1 MNQYPFWKYLL
12 ILVVMAVGLLYA
24 VPNLYGED
32 PAIQISATRTSVDAR
47 TLARIEQILRDGG
60 LTPISSQLDELGA
73 KIRFA
78 DTETQ
83 LKARERVQKQLG
95 ETYTVAL
102 NLLPATP
109 RTLNAVGGKP
119 MYLGLDLR
127 GGVHFLMQVD
137 MAAVLKKAE
146 ERYVSDI
153 KRTLREAERIRYLTV
168 KRLEQGG
175 LEVRF
180 RDGTERERARAAI
193 RTELPELE
201 LTERDGADGPIL
213 FAKLNETAL
222 REQQEQ
228 ALEQNMTSLRNRVN
242 ELGVAEPI
250 IQRQGAE
257 RIVVQLP
264 GVQDT
269 AEAKRILGRTATLEI
284 LLVDEE
290 HDVSSAIAGRPPPGS
305 KLYRHRDGRP
315 ILLKNR
321 LIYSGDNI
329 VDASPSFDG
338 RTNEPIVSIAL
349 DSQGAAINQRV
360 TGKNV
365 GKRMAVVYVEV
376 RSEVKRDDNGDPI
389 LNELGE
395 PVRTK
400 RRIEEVITAPVIRQQ
415 LGKRFQI
422 EGAFTVEEANE
433 LALLL
438 RAGALAAPIS
448 IVEERTIGPSLG
460 QENVKQGFQAIL
472 IGFVAVMIFMAIYY
486 RAFGVIADVALTLN
500 LVLIV
505 AVLSLF
511 QATLTLP
518 GVAGILL
525 TVGMAVDANVLIFER
540 IREELRAGNTPQA
553 SIHAGYEKALGTIA
567 DANITTLIAAI
578 MLFNFGTGPIK
589 GFAITLSIGIL
600 TSMFTAILGSRAVAN
615 LIFGG
620 RKLSSVPV

>member
-1 MNQYPFWKYLL
+1 MNQYPFWKNLL
-12 ILVVMAVGLLYA
+12 IVVVMVVGLVYA

-32 PAIQISATRTSVDAR
+32 PAIQISATRTSVDAS
-47 TLARIEQILRDGG
+47 TLARIEQILTDGG
-60 LTPISSQLDELGA
+60 LTSISSQLDELGA

-83 LKARERVQKQLG
+83 LKAWDRVQKELG
-95 ETYTVAL
+95 QTYTVAL

-109 RTLNAVGGKP
+109 KTLNAIGGKP

-146 ERYVSDI
+146 QRYVSDI

-201 LTERDGADGPIL
+201 LTERDGVDGPIL

-222 REQQEQ
+222 RERQEQ

-250 IQRQGAE
+250 IQRQGAD

-269 AEAKRILGRTATLEI
+269 AAAKRILGRTATLEI

-305 KLYRHRDGRP
+305 KLYRQRDGRP

-338 RTNEPIVSIAL
+338 QTNEPIVSLTL
-349 DSQGAAINQRV
+349 DAQGAAINQRV
-360 TGKNV
+360 TGKNI
-365 GKRMAVVYVEV
+365 GKRMAVVYVEI
-376 RSEVKRDDNGDPI
+376 RSEVKRDDNGDPV
-389 LNELGE
+389 LDELGQ

-400 RRIEEVITAPVIRQQ
+400 RRIEEVITAPVIRSQ

-422 EGAFTVEEANE
+422 EGAFTIEEANE
-433 LALLL
+433 LSLLL
-438 RAGALAAPIS
+438 RAGALAAPIF

-460 QENVKQGFQAIL
+460 QENIKQGFQAIL
-472 IGFVAVMIFMAIYY
+472 IGFIAVMIFMIIYY

-600 TSMFTAILGSRAVAN
+600 TSMFTTILGSRAIAN

>member
-1 MNQYPFWKYLL
+1 MNQYPFWKNLL
-12 ILVVMAVGLLYA
+12 IVVVMAGGLLYA
-24 VPNLYGED
+24 IPNLYGED
-32 PAIQISATRTSVDAR
+32 PAIQISATRTAVDAS
-47 TLARIEQILRDGG
+47 TLARVEQILKDAG
-60 LTPISSQLDELGA
+60 LTSISSQLDELGA

-83 LKARERVQKQLG
+83 LKAQLRVQEKLG
-95 ETYTVAL
+95 EPYTVAL

-109 RTLNAVGGKP
+109 KALNAIGGKP

-146 ERYVSDI
+146 QRYVSDI
-153 KRTLREAERIRYLTV
+153 KRTLREAGRIRYLTV

-201 LTERDGADGPIL
+201 LTERDGADGPTL
-213 FAKLNETAL
+213 FAKLNETTL
-222 REQQEQ
+222 RERQEQ

-242 ELGVAEPI
+242 QLGVAEPI

-269 AEAKRILGRTATLEI
+269 AEAKRILGQTATLEI
-284 LLVDEE
+284 YLVDEE
-290 HDVSSAIAGRPPPGS
+290 HDVSNAIAGRAPPGS

-321 LIYSGDNI
+321 LIYSGDNM

-338 RTNEPIVSIAL
+338 QTNEPIVSITL
-349 DSQGAAINQRV
+349 DAQGAAINQRV

-376 RSEVKRDDNGDPI
+376 RSEVKRDDNGDPV
-389 LNELGE
+389 LDELGE
-395 PVRTK
+395 PVRTT
-400 RRIEEVITAPVIRQQ
+400 RLIEEVITAPVIRQQ

-422 EGAFTVEEANE
+422 EGAFTIEEANE

-438 RAGALAAPIS
+438 RAGALAAPIF

-460 QENVKQGFQAIL
+460 QENIKQGFQAIL
-472 IGFVAVMIFMAIYY
+472 IGFIAVMIFMIIYY
-486 RAFGVIADVALTLN
+486 RAFGAIADVALTLN
-500 LVLIV
+500 LVLII

-600 TSMFTAILGSRAVAN
+600 TSMFTAILGSRAIAN

-620 RKLSSVPV
+620 RKLSSVSV

>member
-1 MNQYPFWKYLL
+1 MNQYPFWKNLL
-12 ILVVMAVGLLYA
+12 IVVVMAGGLLYA
-24 VPNLYGED
+24 APNLYGED
-32 PAIQISATRTSVDAR
+32 PAIQISATRTSVDAS
-47 TLARIEQILRDGG
+47 TLARVEQILKDGG
-60 LTPISSQLDELGA
+60 LTSISSQLDELGA

-83 LKARERVQKQLG
+83 LKAWDRVQKELG

-109 RTLNAVGGKP
+109 KMLNAVGGKP

-137 MAAVLKKAE
+137 MLAVRKKAE
-146 ERYVSDI
+146 QRYVSDI

-175 LEVRF
+175 IEVRF

-222 REQQEQ
+222 RERQEQ

-269 AEAKRILGRTATLEI
+269 AEAKRILGQTATLEI
-284 LLVDEE
+284 YLVDEE
-290 HDVSSAIAGRPPPGS
+290 HDVSNAIAGRAPPGS

-321 LIYSGDNI
+321 LIYSGDNM

-338 RTNEPIVSIAL
+338 QTNEPIVSITL
-349 DSQGAAINQRV
+349 DAQGAAINQRV

-376 RSEVKRDDNGDPI
+376 RSEVKRDDNGDPV
-389 LNELGE
+389 LDELGE
-395 PVRTK
+395 PVRTT

-422 EGAFTVEEANE
+422 EGAFTIEEANE

-460 QENVKQGFQAIL
+460 QENIKQGFQAIL
-472 IGFVAVMIFMAIYY
+472 IGFIAVMIFMIIYY
-486 RAFGVIADVALTLN
+486 RAFGAIADVALTLN
-500 LVLIV
+500 LVLII

-600 TSMFTAILGSRAVAN
+600 TSMFTAILGSRAIAN

-620 RKLSSVPV
+620 RKLSSVPI

>member
-1 MNQYPFWKYLL
+1 
-12 ILVVMAVGLLYA
+12 
-24 VPNLYGED
+24 
-32 PAIQISATRTSVDAR
+32 
-47 TLARIEQILRDGG
+47 
-60 LTPISSQLDELGA
+60 
-73 KIRFA
+73 
-78 DTETQ
+78 
-83 LKARERVQKQLG
+83 
-95 ETYTVAL
+95 
-102 NLLPATP
+102 
-109 RTLNAVGGKP
+109 
-119 MYLGLDLR
+119 
-127 GGVHFLMQVD
+127 
-137 MAAVLKKAE
+137 
-146 ERYVSDI
+146 
-153 KRTLREAERIRYLTV
+153 
-168 KRLEQGG
+168 
-175 LEVRF
+175 
-180 RDGTERERARAAI
+180 
-193 RTELPELE
+193 
-201 LTERDGADGPIL
+201 
-213 FAKLNETAL
+213 
-222 REQQEQ
+222 
-228 ALEQNMTSLRNRVN
+228 MTSLRNRVN

-264 GVQDT
+264 GVQDP

-290 HDVSSAIAGRPPPGS
+290 HDVSNAIAGRAPPGS

-321 LIYSGDNI
+321 LIYSGDNM

-338 RTNEPIVSIAL
+338 QTNEPIVSITL
-349 DSQGAAINQRV
+349 DVQGAAINQRV

-376 RSEVKRDDNGDPI
+376 RSEVKRDDNGDPV
-389 LNELGE
+389 LDELGE
-395 PVRTK
+395 PVRTT

-422 EGAFTVEEANE
+422 EGAFTIEEANE

-460 QENVKQGFQAIL
+460 QENIKQGFQAIL
-472 IGFVAVMIFMAIYY
+472 IGFIAVMIFMIIYY
-486 RAFGVIADVALTLN
+486 RAFGAIADVALTLN
-500 LVLIV
+500 LVLII

-620 RKLSSVPV
+620 RKLSSVPI

>member
-1 MNQYPFWKYLL
+1 MNQYPLWKNLL
-12 ILVVMAVGLLYA
+12 ILVVLVGGLTYA
-24 VPNLYGED
+24 LPNFYGED
-32 PAIQISATRTSVDAR
+32 PAIQISSPRQRVDVA
-47 TLARIEQILRDGG
+47 TLARVEESLHKAGVSF
-60 LTPISSQLDELGA
+60 ISTELDEQGA
-73 KIRFA
+73 KIRFS
-78 DTETQ
+78 DTDTQ
-83 LKARERVQKQLG
+83 LKAWDLVHKQLG
-95 ETYTVAL
+95 DTYTVAL
-102 NLLPATP
+102 NLLPVTP
-109 RTLNAVGGKP
+109 DFLGALGAKP

-127 GGVHFLMQVD
+127 GGVHFLMQMD
-137 MAAVLKKAE
+137 MDAVIKKEE
-146 ERYVSDI
+146 ERLVGEL
-153 KRTLREAERIRYLTV
+153 KRVLRETRVRYLTV
-168 KRLEQGG
+168 RRRDQGG
-175 LEVRF
+175 LEMRF
-180 RDGTERERARAAI
+180 RSVADRDKARASI
-193 RTELPELE
+193 VGELPELE
-201 LTERDGADGPIL
+201 LTDVDRADGPVMI
-213 FAKLNETAL
+213 AKLKEETLRQRNEA
-222 REQQEQ
+222 

-250 IQRQGAE
+250 IQQQGTS

-284 LLVDEE
+284 RMVDEE
-290 HDVSSAIAGRPPPGS
+290 HDVTSAVAGRVPPGS
-305 KLYRHRDGRP
+305 RLYRTREGGR
-315 ILLKNR
+315 ILLKKR

-329 VDASPSFDG
+329 IDASPNFDS
-338 RTNEPIVSIAL
+338 RTNEPIVSITL
-349 DSQGAAINQRV
+349 DARGAAINQRV

-365 GKRMAVVYVEV
+365 GKRMGVVYVEI
-376 RSEVKRDDNGDPI
+376 RSAIKRDKDGQPV
-389 LNELGE
+389 LNENGE
-395 PVRTK
+395 PVRVK
-400 RRIEEVITAPVIRQQ
+400 RQFEEVITAPVIRSQ

-438 RAGALAAPIS
+438 RAGALAAPIE

-460 QENVKQGFQAIL
+460 QDNIRQGFQAIAV
-472 IGFVAVMIFMAIYY
+472 GFVAVLIFMVVYY
-486 RAFGVIADVALTLN
+486 RAFGAIADLALAFN

-505 AVLSLF
+505 AILSLF

-553 SIHAGYEKALGTIA
+553 SIHAGYAKALGTIA
-567 DANITTLIAAI
+567 DANITTLIAAV

-600 TSMFTAILGSRAVAN
+600 SSMFTAILGSRALAN

-620 RKLSSVPV
+620 RRLRTLPI